1 MKIKNNRLMFA
12 YIAIIMLSLTGSN
25 ILEAQQSNGVFQY
38 NDELEG
44 DFCSGSGC
52 YGDCTNSYMENS
64 FAEDSY
70 PSNTLINN
78 VRGWMGKLIQIKPDI
93 TIDKISIPGTHDSGA
108 RNGGSFVET
117 QGWSIEQQLAA
128 GIRFFDIR
136 LKPHPDNTNELV
148 VYHGVFPQYVNPDCL
163 VCEYLTFTQ
172 ILEWMTDFLV
182 ANPTEAIIMEVK
194 YEGKVDKVKDDPS
207 QLDEF
212 VRRFNNILFVDDN
225 GTPDIQFNLDSKR
238 YGNMIYNLDTKIT
251 DWDYDV
257 PKLQEIQGS
266 IWINKIFDDENQKAA
281 YQNTI
286 PIAQF
291 YNCSEEESLK
301 IPTPCTW
308 IFVKQNSYNK
318 TMPTLS
324 QDAVNCLEK
333 TAIDYENKW
342 VQNWTNGIHLTFD
355 GEVPTATPAD
365 VASWVNKNVFHKLN
379 EFGSNRPVGTI
390 VMDFPGEGL
399 IYRII
404 KTNFVYEKLVDLTVG
419 IDCYH
424 SVWEGGATGSRI
436 NVKLYNG
443 GFLMGEVD
451 KVPGCNGLGDSYFQ
465 IKKVMRAMP
474 QDYTHFILENLNPDE
489 GDGFGVD
496 EIYISQTRYGLNCYD
511 GGVPDDLFETWG
523 VDGGGVWCVGVDGDN
538 EYGSNASSGACRKS
552 WSFFSGGDYASGSA
566 APATFTEE
574 LNYYTQGCFPLEEQ
588 AFTVKNRSIIRPFP
602 AAYCGPNA
610 PPVIFDKDTTLT
622 ASYTL
627 PVGNRMIVNPGVVLT
642 IPRGMVLTIESK
654 SSLTNFGTI
663 VNLGKIFIRENATV
677 KNKPEG
683 IINSVGLY
691 LNYGETMNEGAIYRP
706 YVATLAGGG
715 NQALINPVETA
726 FFLGTDIEGGQ
737 SICEDWLG
745 IYGGGVW
752 SSATNTCTIDNFIIK
767 EDRSLIVNEGVTLKI
782 NGTLFNNG
790 RIDNRGIINNDN
802 GTINQCAVYE
812 GIDPSDPNSL
822 PLVCLE
828 SEEQA
833 TCQQMGGQWNEVNQ
847 TCTLNGNPTIP
858 FGTTLTINPGVTYSI
873 RGNGILTNEGSIVNY
888 GNILNSNRIIN
899 TLDADIIN
907 YGEFIMQLDS
917 DFGPVLVNEGNL
929 RNNGIFRNVYD
940 YNGGVEGLGYF
951 VNQCGGVIENIIPFG
966 VIYEAFPESIPPVA
980 IANDF
985 TILLDSTGN
994 SEPISP
1000 LDIDNGSSDNCGI
1013 DSMSL
1018 SQTVFDCSNVGP
1030 NTVILSVTDKS
1041 GNLATDS
1048 FVVFVEDYFSPVII
1062 SKSEF
1067 LTLRL
1072 DNTGHASI
1080 STEDIDNGSSDN
1092 CGIKSMSLSQSDFD
1106 CSNIG
1111 ANSVIFTVTDN
1122 SGNISSLAIAVIVE
1136 DITHPLTVIQPGCDN
1151 ETGSIEIGAINENE
1165 TYSFDNGVTFQAGNS
1180 MSGLNAGDYNIVIKS
1195 PEGCTANITVILD
1208 DPSIPAQPVISS
1220 EGSDPDLQILTADS
1234 AFAYGFQWYK
1244 DGEPIIGATFKSLE
1258 VSDLGSYTVVALSE
1272 YGCVSEASIAYIV
1285 TSLGITVDFNSL
1297 DFRLYPNPVS
1307 DAFTV
1312 SFGDNPG
1319 NKIVTIY
1326 GLTGVQLDRQE
1337 VSGNYAKFAVKEY
1350 SAGIYF
1356 VKIVSGVSVKTTRF
1370 IKQ

>member
-1 MKIKNNRLMFA
+1 MF
-12 YIAIIMLSLTGSN
+12 SLLGNN
-25 ILEAQQSNGVFQY
+25 ILKAQQSNGVFQY

-44 DFCSGSGC
+44 HHCDDAGC
-52 YGDCTNSYMENS
+52 YGYCTNSYMENS
-64 FAEDSY
+64 LSANLSS
-70 PSNTLINN
+70 PSSTLENS
-78 VRGWMGKLIQIKPDI
+78 VRGWMGKLLQIKPDI
-93 TIDKISIPGTHDSGA
+93 NIREMSIPGTHDSGA
-108 RNGGSFVET
+108 QWGGPPAET
-117 QGWSIEQQLAA
+117 QSWDIFQQLDG
-128 GIRFFDIR
+128 GIRYFDIR
-136 LKPHPDNTNELV
+136 LKPNPDDPNNSLA
-148 VYHGVFPQYVNPDCL
+148 VYHGDYPQGYDTDCYGA
-163 VCEYLTFTQ
+163 VGVSCDRLTLTQ
-172 ILEWMTDFLV
+172 ILTWMKDFLAINKDEAILMRILYEV
-182 ANPTEAIIMEVK
+182 GLTDSNPTDAQKTKFSEILEK
-194 YEGKVDKVKDDPS
+194 
-207 QLDEF
+207 
-212 VRRFNNILFVDDN
+212 ILFKETN
-225 GTPDIQFNLDSKR
+225 GIDEIQINGANSDQLLFP
-238 YGNMIYNLDTKIT
+238 IYNIIPPGQHYFGTVLPDLKDLRGKIWIDRVLGADNART
-251 DWDYDV
+251 PIQQYSPTNGRV
-257 PKLQEIQGS
+257 KLQ
-266 IWINKIFDDENQKAA
+266 NA
-281 YQNTI
+281 Y
-286 PIAQF
+286 
-291 YNCSEEESLK
+291 EESASNLG
-301 IPTPCTW
+301 
-308 IFVKQNSYNK
+308 
-318 TMPTLS
+318 
-324 QDAVNCLEK
+324 DAVVA
-333 TAIDYENKW
+333 AIKEAPTHISNGSW
-342 VQNWTNGIHLTFD
+342 VQNWTNGINLT
-355 GEVPTATPAD
+355 VPAAPVPND
-365 VASWVNKNVFHKLN
+365 VASWVNKRTFHALN
-379 EFGSNRPVGTI
+379 ELGSNRPVGTI

-474 QDYTHFILENLNPDE
+474 QDYTHFIVENLNPDE

-523 VDGGGVWCVGVDGDN
+523 VDAGGVWCVGVDGDN
-538 EYGSNASSGACRKS
+538 EYGSNAASGACRKS
-552 WSFFSGGDYASGSA
+552 WSFFSGGATHQGNSS

-588 AFTVKNRSIIRPFP
+588 VFTVKNQPSIRPFP
-602 AAYCGPNA
+602 VAYCGPNA
-610 PPVIFDKDTTLT
+610 PPVIFEKDTTLT

-627 PVGNRMIVNPGVVLT
+627 SMGNRMIVNSGVVLT

-663 VNLGKIFIRENATV
+663 VNLGQILIRENATAE
-677 KNKPEG
+677 NKPAG
-683 IINSVGLY
+683 IINSPGLY
-691 LNYGETMNEGAIYRP
+691 INIGETLNEGAIYSPIGYYGRGK
-706 YVATLAGGG
+706 GGK
-715 NQALINPVETA
+715 QTLINPVETA

-737 SICEDWLG
+737 SICEDWLKTEG

-752 SSATNTCTIDNFIIK
+752 SSATNTCTIDNFLIK

-782 NGTLFNNG
+782 NSTLFNNG
-790 RIDNRGIINNDN
+790 RIDNRGTINNDN
-802 GTINQCAVYE
+802 GTINQCGEYK

-833 TCQQMGGQWNEVNQ
+833 TCQQLGGQWNEVTQ
-847 TCTLNGNPTIP
+847 TCTLDGNPTIL

-873 RGNGILTNEGSIVNY
+873 RGDGILTNEGSIVNY

-994 SEPISP
+994 SEPISS

-1030 NTVILSVTDKS
+1030 NTVILSVTDNS

-1111 ANSVIFTVTDN
+1111 ANTVIFTVTDN
-1122 SGNISSLAIAVIVE
+1122 SGNTSSLAIAVIVE

-1151 ETGSIEIGAINENE
+1151 EAGSIEIGVINENE
-1165 TYSFDNGVTFQAGNS
+1165 TYSFDNGATFQAGNS
-1180 MSGLNAGDYNIVIKS
+1180 MSGLIAGDYNIVIKS

-1208 DPSIPAQPVISS
+1208 ESSTPAQPVISS

-1234 AFAYGFQWYK
+1234 AFAYGYQWYK
-1244 DGEPIIGATFKSLE
+1244 DGEPITGATFKSLE
-1258 VSDLGSYTVVALSE
+1258 VSELGSYTVVALSE

-1285 TSLGITVDFNSL
+1285 SSLGTTVDFNSL

-1312 SFGDNPG
+1312 SFGNNPG

-1337 VSGNYAKFAVKEY
+1337 VSGNYAKFTVKEY
-1350 SAGIYF
+1350 SSGIYF
-1356 VKIVSGVSVKTTRF
+1356 VKIVSGVSVRTTRF

>member
-1 MKIKNNRLMFA
+1 MRIKNNRLT
-12 YIAIIMLSLTGSN
+12 YVCIAIILFSLLGNN
-25 ILEAQQSNGVFQY
+25 ILKAQQSNGVWQY
-38 NDELEG
+38 NAALEG
-44 DFCSGSGC
+44 DNCSSYIKILDEYDESGP
-52 YGDCTNSYMENS
+52 SYELVNEVS
-64 FAEDSY
+64 D
-70 PSNTLINN
+70 
-78 VRGWMGKLIQIKPDI
+78 WMARLPDNKLLSE
-93 TIDKISIPGTHDSGA
+93 ISIPGSHDSGSEYGA
-108 RNGGSFVET
+108 YGYAVNQS
-117 QGWSIEQQLAA
+117 WNIKQQLEA

-136 LKPHPDNTNELV
+136 LKPDPQDYDGLA
-148 VYHGVFPQYVNPDCL
+148 VYHGAFGQFLDNTCADANATFYQCPR
-163 VCEYLTFTQ
+163 LTFMQ
-172 ILEWMTDFLV
+172 ILTWMDDFLK
-182 ANPTEAIIMEVK
+182 NHPGEALIMEVAF
-194 YEGKVDKVKDDPS
+194 ESGPEDSDNPEPERN
-207 QLDEF
+207 EF
-212 VRRFNNILFVDDN
+212 VRRLKQTLFMDNNGEPGIQVGSDSERFPNLIKNFYKVDSIITIPGKFDQNIRSLGETRGGLWLYKVHEAGSQKGWYKDNLPFEFTYEPIEKDNLWNSPSFILSNSVTTHIENASNLGKTSWVQTWCNGIYSLGEIPVKPATVAGEVNGAVFNKLNTF
-225 GTPDIQFNLDSKR
+225 GSKR
-238 YGNMIYNLDTKIT
+238 N
-251 DWDYDV
+251 
-257 PKLQEIQGS
+257 
-266 IWINKIFDDENQKAA
+266 
-281 YQNTI
+281 
-286 PIAQF
+286 
-291 YNCSEEESLK
+291 
-301 IPTPCTW
+301 
-308 IFVKQNSYNK
+308 
-318 TMPTLS
+318 
-324 QDAVNCLEK
+324 
-333 TAIDYENKW
+333 
-342 VQNWTNGIHLTFD
+342 
-355 GEVPTATPAD
+355 
-365 VASWVNKNVFHKLN
+365 
-379 EFGSNRPVGTI
+379 VGTI

-404 KTNFVYEKLVDLTVG
+404 KTNFIYEKLVDLTVG

-424 SVWEGGATGSRI
+424 SIWEGGATGSRI

-451 KVPGCNGLGDSYFQ
+451 KVPGCNGIGDSYFQ

-474 QDYTHFILENLNPDE
+474 QDYTHFIVENLNPDE

-496 EIYISQTRYGLNCYD
+496 EIYISQTRYGLGCDD
-511 GGVPDDLFETWG
+511 GLATDAELEKWG
-523 VDGGGVWCVGVDGDN
+523 VDAGGVWCVGVDGDN
-538 EYGSNASSGACRKS
+538 EYGSNAASGACRKS
-552 WSFFSGGDYASGSA
+552 WSFFSGGATHHGNSS

-588 AFTVKNRSIIRPFP
+588 VFTVKNQPSIRPFP
-602 AAYCGPNA
+602 VAYCGPNA
-610 PPVIFDKDTTLT
+610 PPVIFEKDTTLT

-627 PVGNRMIVNPGVVLT
+627 PVGNRMIVNSGVVLT

-663 VNLGKIFIRENATV
+663 VNLGQILIRENATAE
-677 KNKPEG
+677 NKPAG
-683 IINSVGLY
+683 IINSPGLY
-691 LNYGETMNEGAIYRP
+691 INIGETLNEGAIYSPIGYYGRGK
-706 YVATLAGGG
+706 GGK
-715 NQALINPVETA
+715 QTLINPVETA

-737 SICEDWLG
+737 SICEDWLKTEG

-752 SSATNTCTIDNFIIK
+752 SSATNTCTIDNFLIK

-782 NGTLFNNG
+782 NSTLFNNG
-790 RIDNRGIINNDN
+790 RIDNRGTINNDN
-802 GTINQCAVYE
+802 GTINQCGEYK

-833 TCQQMGGQWNEVNQ
+833 TCQQLGGQWNEVTQ
-847 TCTLNGNPTIP
+847 TCTLDGNPTIL

-873 RGNGILTNEGSIVNY
+873 RGDGILTNEGSIVNY

-994 SEPISP
+994 SEPISS

-1030 NTVILSVTDKS
+1030 NTVILSVTDNS

-1111 ANSVIFTVTDN
+1111 ANTVIFTVTDN
-1122 SGNISSLAIAVIVE
+1122 SGNTSSLAIAVIVE

-1151 ETGSIEIGAINENE
+1151 ETGSIEIGVINENE
-1165 TYSFDNGVTFQAGNS
+1165 TYSFDNGATFQAGNS

-1208 DPSIPAQPVISS
+1208 ESSTPAQPVISS

-1234 AFAYGFQWYK
+1234 AFAYGYQWYK
-1244 DGEPIIGATFKSLE
+1244 DGEPITGATFKSLE
-1258 VSDLGSYTVVALSE
+1258 VSELGSYTVVALSE

-1285 TSLGITVDFNSL
+1285 SSLGTTVDFNSL

-1312 SFGDNPG
+1312 SFGNNPG

>member
-44 DFCSGSGC
+44 HHCDNAGC
-52 YGDCTNSYMENS
+52 YTNCTSSYMENS
-64 FAEDSY
+64 LSANDSEPSQTLKFAVA
-70 PSNTLINN
+70 N
-78 VRGWMGKLIQIKPDI
+78 WMGK
-93 TIDKISIPGTHDSGA
+93 IDGSKKISELSIPGTHDSGA
-108 RNGGSFVET
+108 QWGGNSAET
-117 QGWSIEQQLAA
+117 QSWDIKQQLEG
-128 GIRFFDIR
+128 GIRYFDIR
-136 LKPHPDNTNELV
+136 LKANPDDENSLA
-148 VYHGVFPQYVNPDCL
+148 VYHGDFPQCHDPDCYGACG
-163 VCEYLTFTQ
+163 VSCDRLTFTQ
-172 ILEWMTDFLV
+172 ILTWMNDFLEERKS
-182 ANPTEAIIMEVK
+182 EAIIIRVLYEV
-194 YEGKVDKVKDDPS
+194 GPTDPDPTAEDRS
-207 QLDEF
+207 EWT
-212 VRRFNNILFVDDN
+212 RRFNN
-225 GTPDIQFNLDSKR
+225 
-238 YGNMIYNLDTKIT
+238 
-251 DWDYDV
+251 
-257 PKLQEIQGS
+257 S
-266 IWINKIFDDENQKAA
+266 IWIESNDSVGIQFEDQMRYPIWNKKSSGNGFDLD
-281 YQNTI
+281 
-286 PIAQF
+286 
-291 YNCSEEESLK
+291 
-301 IPTPCTW
+301 
-308 IFVKQNSYNK
+308 
-318 TMPTLS
+318 MPTLES
-324 QDAVNCLEK
+324 IRGKIWIHRVKGHDGTLPIMELGTNNMEVQNKYNQSLNTLSAAAVDF
-333 TAIDYENKW
+333 IENAGNNIAAGKW
-342 VQNWTNGIHLTFD
+342 VQNWCNGIHLN
-355 GEVPTATPAD
+355 GPVWEEIPSSTPAD
-365 VASWVNKNVFHKLN
+365 VASYVNKDIFHALN
-379 EFGSNRPVGTI
+379 EKGGNKSVGTI
-390 VMDFPGEGL
+390 IMDFPGEGL

-404 KTNFVYEKLVDLTVG
+404 KRNFVYDKLVDLTVG

-1244 DGEPIIGATFKSLE
+1244 DGEPIIGGTFKSLE